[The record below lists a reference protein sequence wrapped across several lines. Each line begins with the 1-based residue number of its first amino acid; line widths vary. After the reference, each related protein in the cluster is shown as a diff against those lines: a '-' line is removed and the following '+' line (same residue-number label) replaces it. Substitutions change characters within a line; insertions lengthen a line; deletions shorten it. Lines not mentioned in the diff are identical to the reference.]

1 MVNLNVIE
9 DLDTSLKKED
19 NEGYKEKVLTAKE
32 NVKKMFAIAEEKGIS
47 IDEVERDVDDYLTD
61 QGLTSF
67 ELRVD

>member
-9 DLDTSLKKED
+9 DLDTSLKKEDKED

-67 ELRVD
+67 E

>member
-9 DLDTSLKKED
+9 DLDTSLKKEDKED

-61 QGLTSF
+61 QG
-67 ELRVD
+67 